1 MYVLPPK
8 SEHFTVEWHGYLELC
23 LPLYLSTCSWFFA
36 VILLGVYD
44 IFLFF
49 IHLKIY
55 SSQSH
60 KTWEESL
67 HLTCPPIHR
76 LNTQHQEAV
85 GNLVKALITVGNIS
99 SLFCANSCGFID
111 LCDYVT
117 VTLRN
122 LKHDLK
128 VSLQLYPLYI
138 YIYIDRNFGGWCS
151 LKLRVAGSKK
161 GESTRSALSLP
172 YCYHSGPK
180 NLLSLLAPYRWWQE
194 LHGQHNT
201 RTGLWTGLWTQT
213 MDSIVGLEFWPWG
226 QRSHIYSASLMF
238 LEAISFHLYTAG
250 LLLPVYHV
258 VYLRQ

>member
-122 LKHDLK
+122 LKHDLSK
-128 VSLQLYPLYI
+128 AAIFTTIGS
-138 YIYIDRNFGGWCS
+138 NFFLIASG
-151 LKLRVAGSKK
+151 
-161 GESTRSALSLP
+161 TIRSAWATTPKIKTTPLP
-172 YCYHSGPK
+172 CPYHASWLRGVYS
-180 NLLSLLAPYRWWQE
+180 NFLM
-194 LHGQHNT
+194 NT
-201 RTGLWTGLWTQT
+201 ERTQK
-213 MDSIVGLEFWPWG
+213 
-226 QRSHIYSASLMF
+226 H
-238 LEAISFHLYTAG
+238 
-250 LLLPVYHV
+250 
-258 VYLRQ
+258 